1 MESKIK
7 KKVALSPAKLAA
19 KRANAL
25 KSTGPRTTGGQRR
38 SAANA
43 RVTHGSPTH
52 ERSIGFTTANP
63 NPAAPSIGFATANP
77 NREAPSIG
85 FATANPNAAAP
96 SIGFTTANPNREAP
110 SIGFATANPNAAAP
124 SIGFATANPNRAA
137 RTIGFTTANPNPAAR
152 SIRFATANPN
162 VRCGIFPFEQP
173 RCAAHADV
181 GSIPGRT
188 RSKSLLIECHSIKR
202 HASRQYARYCGQ
214 MQKPGN

>member
-52 ERSIGFTTANP
+52 ERGIGFTTANP
-63 NPAAPSIGFATANP
+63 NPEARSIGFATANP

-85 FATANPNAAAP
+85 FATANPN
-96 SIGFTTANPNREAP
+96 REAP
-110 SIGFATANPNAAAP
+110 KHRICDSEPKRGSPKHRIYDSEPKP
-124 SIGFATANPNRAA
+124 S
-137 RTIGFTTANPNPAAR
+137 PA
-152 SIRFATANPN
+152 
-162 VRCGIFPFEQP
+162 GIFPFKQP
-173 RCAAHADV
+173 RRAAHADV

>member
-52 ERSIGFTTANP
+52 ERGIGFTTANP
-63 NPAAPSIGFATANP
+63 NPEARSIGFATANP

-85 FATANPNAAAP
+85 FA
-96 SIGFTTANPNREAP
+96 TANPNREAP

-173 RCAAHADV
+173 RCAAHAGV
-181 GSIPGRT
+181 GSIPGCTLSR
-188 RSKSLLIECHSIKR
+188 SLLIECHRIKR
-202 HASRQYARYCGQ
+202 HASRQYAGYCGQ
-214 MQKPGN
+214 MRRPGN

>member
-96 SIGFTTANPNREAP
+96 SIGF
-110 SIGFATANPNAAAP
+110 
-124 SIGFATANPNRAA
+124 ATANPNRAA

-173 RCAAHADV
+173 RCAAHAGV
-181 GSIPGRT
+181 GSIPGCTLSR
-188 RSKSLLIECHSIKR
+188 SLLIECHRIKR
-202 HASRQYARYCGQ
+202 HASRQYAGYCGQ
-214 MQKPGN
+214 MRRPGN

>member
-96 SIGFTTANPNREAP
+96 SIGF
-110 SIGFATANPNAAAP
+110 
-124 SIGFATANPNRAA
+124 ATANPNRAA

-181 GSIPGRT
+181 GSIPGCTLSR
-188 RSKSLLIECHSIKR
+188 SLLIECHRIKR
-202 HASRQYARYCGQ
+202 HASRQYAGYCGQ
-214 MQKPGN
+214 MRRPGN